1 VSVDPLLLP
10 LVAVLIALNA
20 LFVAAEF
27 AFVGA
32 PPVAARARAERGSRW
47 AKLVAQSTRDPRLQD
62 RIIAT
67 CQLGVTGASL
77 ALGMVAEGELAAWI
91 HDRLGQT
98 GGPDWLVS
106 HGAAGTLAILAL
118 SYLHIVLGE
127 MVPKAIALADPL
139 RAAVLLAPLLRGFE
153 LLLLPA
159 VVGLN
164 LVGAG
169 LLRLFGVERRFG
181 AHRYSA
187 EELQDIVWESEEE
200 GLIESNAA
208 QVVAELV
215 DFAQLTA
222 GETMIPRVQI
232 VGIEVGSTRADIT
245 EVVRAAPHT
254 RYPVY
259 AGDLDHIVGMI
270 HIKDLV
276 RGLGEG
282 RPIRQGDLR
291 AIPFVPGTATLASV
305 LETMRRHQVQMAVVM
320 DEHGGTDGIITTE
333 DLFEEVVGDI
343 QDEVSAQPPDRHV
356 EPDGALIAAGTVRID
371 EVGEHFDL
379 PLEHEEVDTVS
390 GLVLSLLDRPPA
402 VGDKVTWE
410 ALTIEVIEV
419 EGHGVSRARI
429 RRLTDAPPAESSPEA
444 RESD

>member
-1 VSVDPLLLP
+1 VAAVLLP
-10 LVAVLIALNA
+10 LVAALIALNA
-20 LFVAAEF
+20 IFVAAEF

-32 PPVAARARAERGSRW
+32 PAVAARARAERGSRW

-77 ALGMVAEGELAAWI
+77 ALGMVAEGELAGWM
-91 HDRLGQT
+91 HQRLALT
-98 GGPDWLVS
+98 GGPAWLVS
-106 HGAAGTLAILAL
+106 HGAAGALAILAL

-139 RAAVLLAPLLRGFE
+139 RAAILLAPLLRGFE

-159 VVGLN
+159 VAGLN

-181 AHRYSA
+181 AHRYTA
-187 EELQDIVWESEEE
+187 GELQDIVWESEEE
-200 GLIESNAA
+200 GLIGSHSA
-208 QVVAELV
+208 QVIAELV

-222 GETMIPRVQI
+222 AEAMIPRVQI
-232 VGIEVGSTRADIT
+232 YGIEVGSTRSDIT

-259 AGDLDHIVGMI
+259 AADLDHIVGMI

-276 RGLGEG
+276 RGLGEEH
-282 RPIRQGDLR
+282 PIRQTDLR

-305 LETMRRHQVQMAVVM
+305 LETMRRQEVQMAVVM

-343 QDEVSAQPPDRHV
+343 QDEVRAQPPDRRAL
-356 EPDGALIAAGTVRID
+356 PDGSLIAAGTVRID
-371 EVGEHFDL
+371 EVGDHFDL
-379 PLEHEEVDTVS
+379 TLEHDEVDTVS
-390 GLVLSLLDRPPA
+390 GLVLAILDRPPV
-402 VGDKVTWE
+402 VGDRVTWNQ
-410 ALTIEVIEV
+410 LDIEVIEV
-419 EGHGVSRARI
+419 EGHGVSRARVEKSI
-429 RRLTDAPPAESSPEA
+429 EPAEPG
-444 RESD
+444 SDSRH

>member
-1 VSVDPLLLP
+1 MDLVLVA

-32 PPVAARARAERGSRW
+32 PSVSARARAEQGGRW
-47 AKLVAQSTRDPRLQD
+47 ARLVAQATSDPRLQD
-62 RIIAT
+62 RLIAT

-91 HDRLGQT
+91 HHRLGET
-98 GGPDWLVS
+98 SGPDWLLS
-106 HGAAGTLAILAL
+106 HGAAAALAVLAL

-139 RAAVLLAPLLRGFE
+139 RAALFLAPVLRGFE
-153 LLLLPA
+153 LIFLPA

-181 AHRYSA
+181 AHRYTS

-200 GLIESNAA
+200 GLIGSHAA

-215 DFAQLTA
+215 DFGQTSA
-222 GETMIPRVQI
+222 GEAMIPRVQI

-245 EVVRAAPHT
+245 EVVRGAPHT

-259 AGDLDHIVGMI
+259 AHDLDHIVGMI

-282 RPIRQGDLR
+282 RPIRQSDLR
-291 AIPFVPGTATLASV
+291 AIPFVPATATLDSV

-320 DEHGGTDGIITTE
+320 DEHGGTDGLITTE
-333 DLFEEVVGDI
+333 DLFEEVVGEI

-356 EPDGALIAAGTVRID
+356 DPDGALVAAGTVRID
-371 EVGEHFDL
+371 EVGDHFDL
-379 PLEHEEVDTVS
+379 DLEHEEVDTIS
-390 GLVLSLLDRPPA
+390 GLVLSLLDRPPE
-402 VGDKVTWE
+402 VGDRVTWNGL
-410 ALTIEVIEV
+410 AVEVTAV
-419 EGHGVSRARI
+419 EGHGVARARV
-429 RRLTDAPPAESSPEA
+429 RRTTDAPAPADTATPPEG
-444 RESD
+444 D

>member
-1 VSVDPLLLP
+1 MAPTLLP
-10 LVAVLIALNA
+10 LVAALIALNA

-32 PPVAARARAERGSRW
+32 PALAARARAERGGRW
-47 AKLVAQSTRDPRLQD
+47 ARLVAQSTRDPRLQD

-77 ALGMVAEGELAAWI
+77 ALGMVAEGELATWI
-91 HDRLGQT
+91 HDRLGET
-98 GGPDWLVS
+98 SGPAWLVS
-106 HGAAGTLAILAL
+106 HGVAGTLAIIAL

-139 RAAVLLAPLLRGFE
+139 RIALVLAPILRGFE
-153 LLLLPA
+153 LILMPA

-164 LVGAG
+164 LIGAG

-181 AHRYSA
+181 AHRYTA

-200 GLIESNAA
+200 GLIGESSA

-222 GETMIPRVQI
+222 GEAMIPRVQI
-232 VGIEVGSTRADIT
+232 VGIEVGSTRLDVT
-245 EVVRAAPHT
+245 EVVKAAPHT

-259 AGDLDHIVGMI
+259 ADDLDHIVGMI

-282 RPIRQGDLR
+282 RPIRQSDLR

-371 EVGEHFDL
+371 EVGEHFELD
-379 PLEHEEVDTVS
+379 LEHDEVDTVS
-390 GLVLSLLDRPPA
+390 GLVLLLLDRPPV
-402 VGDKVTWE
+402 VGDTVTWDE
-410 ALTIEVIEV
+410 LSIEVVET

-429 RRLTDAPPAESSPEA
+429 RRLPGREKSPTPPDS
-444 RESD
+444 

>member
-1 VSVDPLLLP
+1 MAAVLIP
-10 LVAVLIALNA
+10 LVATLIALNA

-32 PPVAARARAERGSRW
+32 SPVAAQARAEQGGRW
-47 AKLVAQSTRDPRLQD
+47 ARLVAQATGDPRHQD
-62 RIIAT
+62 RVIAT

-91 HDRLGQT
+91 LERLGTT
-98 GGPDWLVS
+98 GGPEWLVS
-106 HGAAGTLAILAL
+106 HGMAGTLAVLAL

-139 RAAVLLAPLLRGFE
+139 RAALFLAPVLRGFE

-164 LVGAG
+164 LIGTG

-181 AHRYSA
+181 AQRYTS

-200 GLIESNAA
+200 GLIGANSAS
-208 QVVAELV
+208 VVAELV
-215 DFAQLTA
+215 DFSQLTA
-222 GETMIPRVQI
+222 GEAMIPRVQI
-232 VGIEVGSTRADIT
+232 YGIEVGSTRS
-245 EVVRAAPHT
+245 EVMRVVRAAPHT

-259 AGDLDHIVGMI
+259 AHDLDHIVGMI

-282 RPIRQGDLR
+282 RPIRQSDLR
-291 AIPFVPGTATLASV
+291 RIPFVPATATLQTV

-343 QDEVSAQPPDRHV
+343 QDEVSAQPPDRRV
-356 EPDGALIAAGTVRID
+356 EPDGALVAAGTVRID

-379 PLEHEEVDTVS
+379 ALEHEEVDTIS
-390 GLVLSLLDRPPA
+390 GLVLSLLDRPPE
-402 VGDKVTWE
+402 VGDRVAWSQ
-410 ALTIEVIEV
+410 LDIEVIEI
-419 EGHGVSRARI
+419 EGHGVARARI
-429 RRLTDAPPAESSPEA
+429 RRLPAAQPPAESPQAPEP
-444 RESD
+444 D

>member
-1 VSVDPLLLP
+1 MDPLLLP
-10 LVAVLIALNA
+10 LVVVLIGLNA

-27 AFVGA
+27 AIVGA
-32 PPVAARARAERGSRW
+32 SPVAAKARAERGGRW
-47 AKLVAQSTRDPRLQD
+47 AKVVARATGDPHQQD
-62 RIIAT
+62 RAIAT

-91 HDRLGQT
+91 HLQLGQT
-98 GGPDWLVS
+98 EWPAWLIS
-106 HGAAGTLAILAL
+106 HGIAGALAVLLL

-139 RAAVLLAPLLRGFE
+139 RAALFLAPLLRGFE

-164 LVGAG
+164 LIGAV
-169 LLRLFGVERRFG
+169 LLKLFGVERRFG

-200 GLIESNAA
+200 GLIASHSAA
-208 QVVAELV
+208 VVAELV
-215 DFAQLTA
+215 DFSQLTA
-222 GETMIPRVQI
+222 GEAMIPRVQI
-232 VGIEVGSTRADIT
+232 YGIEVGSTRADIM

-259 AGDLDHIVGMI
+259 AHDLDHIVGMI

-282 RPIRQGDLR
+282 RPIRQTDLR
-291 AIPFVPGTATLASV
+291 AIPFVPATATLDCV

-343 QDEVSAQPPDRHV
+343 QDEVSAQPPDRRV
-356 EPDGALIAAGTVRID
+356 EPDGSLLAAGTVRVD

-379 PLEHEEVDTVS
+379 DLEHEEVDTVS
-390 GLVLSLLDRPPA
+390 GLVLSLLDRPPE
-402 VGDKVTWE
+402 VGDKVTWN
-410 ALTIEVIEV
+410 ALAIEVTEI
-419 EGHGVSRARI
+419 EGHGVARCRI
-429 RRLTDAPPAESSPEA
+429 RRRTAPPAEPPHAAET
-444 RESD
+444 D